1 MSRATNSL
9 VLNPR
14 NQLYRTQNMK
24 EHAPSRAEA
33 MQRMGKQPNLSRRPM
48 TIRDSPMVVGFDQ
61 EGYKK
66 LIELS
71 ALLAEENTKQWR

>member
-1 MSRATNSL
+1 MA
-9 VLNPR
+9 
-14 NQLYRTQNMK
+14 
-24 EHAPSRAEA
+24 
-33 MQRMGKQPNLSRRPM
+33 
-48 TIRDSPMVVGFDQ
+48 IRDSPMVVGFDQ